1 MESGE
6 KKNEYD
12 GHGMMETNQPQL
24 IHYLETALGQAIG
37 SMAGRSISVA
47 LDPGAAETPPVEDA
61 IIWQQEFSV
70 AGASVPEGPSL
81 RISAGRDLWAAM
93 GKITLEAA
101 GIEEVTDEDCRSTWQ
116 EILNQT
122 AAGVAA
128 AMTADLARE
137 VTASKGAEIEAEA
150 PGPAWQTFSVSDGSD
165 QRWTFKAGWTGELA
179 DAGEPEP
186 GEVRRPLAKD
196 GAGSK
201 TFDLLL
207 EVALP
212 IVVSFGRT
220 SLQIR
225 EVLKLNTG
233 SIVELDRSVNDPVEV
248 IVNDCVIARGE
259 VVVVG
264 GNYGVRINQLASRE
278 DRLRSGIAETAHKGD
293 RA

>member
-1 MESGE
+1 M
-6 KKNEYD
+6 KD
-12 GHGMMETNQPQL
+12 TTQPQL
-24 IHYLETALGQAIG
+24 IHYLEEALSQAIG
-37 SMAGRSISVA
+37 SMTGRSIAVA
-47 LDPGAAETPPVEDA
+47 LDQSTTDPPPLKNA
-61 IIWQQEFSV
+61 ITWRQSF
-70 AGASVPEGPSL
+70 SVPEGPSF
-81 RISAGRDLWAAM
+81 RISAGRDLWAAV
-93 GKITLEAA
+93 GRITLEAA
-101 GIEEVTDEDCRSTWQ
+101 GIDEVTDEDCRSTWQ

-128 AMTADLARE
+128 AMTVDLARE
-137 VTASKGAEIEAEA
+137 VTASQGAEVDAEA
-150 PGPAWQTFSVSDGSD
+150 PGPAWLTFSISDGSD
-165 QRWTFKAGWTGELA
+165 RGWSFQAGWTGEMA
-179 DAGEPEP
+179 NPGEPEP
-186 GEVRRPLAKD
+186 EQARSLVVGN

-233 SIVELDRSVNDPVEV
+233 SIVELDRFVSDPVEV

-259 VVVVG
+259 VVVVD

-278 DRLRSGIAETAHKGD
+278 DRLRSGIAGTAHKG
-293 RA
+293 RV